1 LNRYRT
7 YFLVVMLSGC
17 LNGWAQPV
25 QTVTLATPFSFS
37 LRPEAGSP
45 PPVVGET
52 LGGFEVIKVSS
63 AANGFDL
70 VLVAYDTG
78 SFKIPGT
85 GGDIAINVMAPPP
98 ASIKDYAPPKEPEFI
113 RAEEVFPTWIPLL
126 VTALVLVI
134 AILIWLRNRKKR
146 PTPVFALQTPG
157 GMGLLQEV
165 KEGWLAGKLS
175 SLQLGEGLVNS
186 LQAQFGIPVKK
197 STLQLVKEIRSHYP
211 DASTP
216 EVENVLQNTD
226 AWRFGKQAASESDGK
241 SAITS
246 LEGLFHFTNQKKTHN
261 N

>member
-1 LNRYRT
+1 MNRYRT
-7 YFLVVMLSGC
+7 YFLIILLAGG
-17 LNGWAQPV
+17 LHGWSQPV
-25 QTVTLATPFSFS
+25 QTVTLASPFSFS

-85 GGDIAINVMAPPP
+85 GGDIAISVMAPPP

-113 RAEEVFPTWIPLL
+113 RPEAEFPLWIPIL
-126 VTALVLVI
+126 VTALVLII
-134 AILIWLRNRKKR
+134 AAIFWMRNRKK
-146 PTPVFALQTPG
+146 TPAPRFAVQTPG
-157 GMGLLQEV
+157 GMALLQEV
-165 KEGWLAGKLS
+165 KDGWLAGKLS

-186 LQAQFGIPVKK
+186 LQAQFGMPVKK
-197 STLQLVKEIRSHYP
+197 STKQLVKEIRSNYP
-211 DASTP
+211 EAGTP
-216 EVENVLQNTD
+216 EVETVLKNTD

-241 SAITS
+241 SAIS
-246 LEGLFHFTNQKKTHN
+246 QLEGLFLFTTQNKVSN